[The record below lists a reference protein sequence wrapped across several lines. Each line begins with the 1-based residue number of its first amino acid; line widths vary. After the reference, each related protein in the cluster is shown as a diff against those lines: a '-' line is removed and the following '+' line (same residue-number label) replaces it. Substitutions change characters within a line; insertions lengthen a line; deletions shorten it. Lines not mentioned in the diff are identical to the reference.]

1 MKKHIKPMDWLRAL
15 LGLRDRMVGR
25 LRFQH
30 VNTCWRV
37 WNLRDSGAWVFV
49 GMLDKV
55 QHEDDEH
62 LTARAIALA
71 ERRHE
76 HLEGV

>member
-1 MKKHIKPMDWLRAL
+1 MKKPIEPWLQVL
-15 LGLRDRMVGR
+15 LGPRDRMVGR

-30 VNTCWRV
+30 ANTCWRV
-37 WNLRDSGAWVFV
+37 WNLRDNGAWIFV

-62 LTARAIALA
+62 LTARAVALA
-71 ERRHE
+71 KRRHE

>member
-1 MKKHIKPMDWLRAL
+1 MEWMRAL
-15 LGLRDRMVGR
+15 LGPHDRMVGR

-30 VNTCWRV
+30 ANTCWRV
-37 WNLRDSGAWVFV
+37 WNLHNDGAWVFV

-62 LTARAIALA
+62 LTARAIELA
-71 ERRHE
+71 KRRHE
-76 HLEGV
+76 RLEGV